1 MGLVAAFTHT
11 LEITLPVFLMV
22 FLGLGLKR
30 LGWIDSHFITTAS
43 MLVFKVTMPAL
54 LFLSII
60 QADLS
65 RALQPD
71 LIGYFIGYTTV
82 SFFLAW
88 VWAIWRHP
96 RVERGIFTQGA
107 FRANNGIVGLALAA
121 GQYGDYGLSVG
132 GVLAGAVIVIYNVF
146 SVFILSLYSDEVDTD
161 FRSLIKNLARNPLI
175 LSVVFAI
182 PVALSDIELPG
193 WVMTSGGY
201 LAGMSLPLGLIC
213 IGGTLSVTAF
223 KRSSVIALDA
233 SLWKLVWVP
242 LFGVLGALAVGIQGP
257 ALGIIFLY
265 LGCPGAAASFVMAK
279 AFKSNDRLA
288 ANIIVITTFASMF
301 TLSLG
306 LFLLKWLELV

>member
-1 MGLVAAFTHT
+1 MGLLAAFTHT

-30 LGWIDSHFITTAS
+30 LGWIDAHFITTAS

-60 QADLS
+60 QADLG

-71 LIGYFIGYTTV
+71 LIGYFIGYTAI

-88 VWAIWRHP
+88 AWAIWRHP

-182 PVALSDIELPG
+182 PVALSGIELSG

-223 KRSSVIALDA
+223 KRSSTIALDA

-242 LFGVLGALAVGIQGP
+242 LFGVLGALAAGIQGP

-279 AFKSNDRLA
+279 AFKSNDKLA

-301 TLSLG
+301 TLSFG
-306 LFLLKWLELV
+306 LFVLKWLDLV

>member
-1 MGLVAAFTHT
+1 MGLLAAFTHT

-30 LGWIDSHFITTAS
+30 IGWIDSHFITTAS

-60 QADLS
+60 KADLS
-65 RALQPD
+65 RALQPE
-71 LIGYFIGYTTV
+71 LIGYFIAYTV
-82 SFFLAW
+82 ISFLLAW
-88 VWAIWRHP
+88 AWSVWRHP

-146 SVFILSLYSDEVDTD
+146 SVFILSLYSDDVATD
-161 FRSLIKNLARNPLI
+161 FRSLVKNLAKNPLI

-182 PVALSDIELPG
+182 PVALSGFELPG
-193 WVMTSGGY
+193 WIMTSGGY

-213 IGGTLSVTAF
+213 IGGTLSISAF
-223 KRSSVIALDA
+223 KRSSAIALDA

-242 LFGVLGALAVGIQGP
+242 LFGVLGALAVGIHGP
-257 ALGIIFLY
+257 ALGILFLY

-279 AFKSNDRLA
+279 AFKSNDKLA

-306 LFLLKWLELV
+306 LFLLKWLALV

>member
-1 MGLVAAFTHT
+1 MGLLAAFTHT

-30 LGWIDSHFITTAS
+30 IGWIDQHFITTAS

-60 QADLS
+60 KADLGE
-65 RALQPD
+65 ALQPD
-71 LIGYFIGYTTV
+71 VIGYFLGYTIL

-88 VWAIWRHP
+88 GWAIWRHP

-121 GQYGDYGLSVG
+121 SQYGDYGLSLG
-132 GVLAGAVIVIYNVF
+132 GVIAGAVIVLYNIF
-146 SVFILSLYSDEVDTD
+146 CVFILSLYSEASATD
-161 FRSLIKNLARNPLI
+161 FKSLIKNMAKNPLI
-175 LSVVFAI
+175 LSVIAAI
-182 PVALSDIELPG
+182 PFALLGIRLPS
-193 WVMTSGGY
+193 WIMTSGGY

-213 IGGTLSVTAF
+213 IGGTLSISAF
-223 KRSSVIALDA
+223 KRSSTIAIDA
-233 SLWKLVWVP
+233 SLWKVVWVP
-242 LFGVLGALAVGIQGP
+242 LLGVLGALAVGIQGP
-257 ALGIIFLY
+257 ALGVIFLY

-279 AFKSNDRLA
+279 AFKSNDKLA

-301 TLSLG
+301 TLSVG
-306 LFLLKWLELV
+306 IFLLKWLGLI

>member
-1 MGLVAAFTHT
+1 MGLLAAFTHT

-60 QADLS
+60 KADLS
-65 RALQPD
+65 RALQPE
-71 LIGYFIGYTTV
+71 LIGYFIGYTII

-88 VWAIWRHP
+88 AWAIWRCP
-96 RVERGIFTQGA
+96 FADRGVFAQGA
-107 FRANNGIVGLALAA
+107 FRGNCGIVGLALAA

-132 GVLAGAVIVIYNVF
+132 GVLAGAVIVIYNIF
-146 SVFILSLYSDEVDTD
+146 SVFILSLYSDEVATD
-161 FRSLIKNLARNPLI
+161 FRSLIKNLAKNPLI

-182 PVALSDIELPG
+182 PVALADIELPG

-213 IGGTLSVTAF
+213 IGGTLSVSAF
-223 KRSSVIALDA
+223 KRSSTIALDA

-242 LFGVLGALAVGIQGP
+242 LLGVLGALAVGIHGP

-265 LGCPGAAASFVMAK
+265 LGCPGAASSFVMAK
-279 AFKSNDRLA
+279 AFKSNDKLA

-306 LFLLKWLELV
+306 LFLLKWLGLV

>member
-1 MGLVAAFTHT
+1 MGLLAAFTHT

-22 FLGLGLKR
+22 FLGLALKR

-60 QADLS
+60 KADLGQ
-65 RALQPD
+65 ALQPTL
-71 LIGYFIGYTTV
+71 LIYFLAYTLV

-88 VWAIWRHP
+88 GWAIWRYP
-96 RVERGIFTQGA
+96 RVERGVFTQGA

-121 GQYGDYGLSVG
+121 SQYGDYGLSVG
-132 GVLAGAVIVIYNVF
+132 GILAGAVIVIYNIF
-146 SVFILSLYSDEVDTD
+146 SVIILSLYSEHAATD
-161 FRSLIKNLARNPLI
+161 LRSLLKNLAKNPLI
-175 LSVVFAI
+175 LSVVAAI
-182 PVALSDIELPG
+182 PFALLDIRLPG
-193 WVMTSGGY
+193 WMMTSGGY

-223 KRSSVIALDA
+223 RASSTIALDA

-242 LFGVLGALAVGIQGP
+242 LFGVLGALACGIQGP
-257 ALGIIFLY
+257 ALGILLLY
-265 LGCPGAAASFVMAK
+265 LGCPAAAASFVMAK
-279 AFKSNDRLA
+279 AFKSNDKLA
-288 ANIIVITTFASMF
+288 ANIIVITTFGSMF

-306 LFLLKWLELV
+306 LFLLKWLGLT

>member
-1 MGLVAAFTHT
+1 MGLLAAFTHT

-60 QADLS
+60 KADLS
-65 RALQPD
+65 RALQPE
-71 LIGYFIGYTTV
+71 LIGYFIGYTII

-88 VWAIWRHP
+88 AWAIWRHP

-132 GVLAGAVIVIYNVF
+132 GVLAGAVIVIYNIF
-146 SVFILSLYSDEVDTD
+146 SVFILSLYSDEVATD
-161 FRSLIKNLARNPLI
+161 FRNLIKNLAKNPLI

-182 PVALSDIELPG
+182 PVALADIELPG

-213 IGGTLSVTAF
+213 IGGTLSVSAF
-223 KRSSVIALDA
+223 KRSSTIALDA

-242 LFGVLGALAVGIQGP
+242 LLGVLGALAVGIHGP

-279 AFKSNDRLA
+279 AFKSNDKLA

-306 LFLLKWLELV
+306 LFLLKWLGLV

>member
-1 MGLVAAFTHT
+1 MGLLAAFTHT

-30 LGWIDSHFITTAS
+30 LGWIDAHFITTAS
-43 MLVFKVTMPAL
+43 MLVFKVTMPTL

-60 QADLS
+60 QADLG

-71 LIGYFIGYTTV
+71 LIGYFIGYTAI

-88 VWAIWRHP
+88 AWAIWRHP

-182 PVALSDIELPG
+182 PVALSGIELPG

-223 KRSSVIALDA
+223 KRSSTIALDA

-242 LFGVLGALAVGIQGP
+242 LFGVLGALAAGIQGP

-279 AFKSNDRLA
+279 AFKSNDKLA

-301 TLSLG
+301 TLSFG
-306 LFLLKWLELV
+306 LFVLKWLDLV

>member
-1 MGLVAAFTHT
+1 MGLLAAFTHT

-43 MLVFKVTMPAL
+43 MLVFKVTMPTL

-60 QADLS
+60 QADLD
-65 RALQPD
+65 RALQPR
-71 LIGYFIGYTTV
+71 LIGYFVGYTV
-82 SFFLAW
+82 LSFFLAW
-88 VWAIWRHP
+88 AWAVWRHP
-96 RVERGIFTQGA
+96 FAERGIFTQGA

-121 GQYGDYGLSVG
+121 SQYGDYGLSVG
-132 GVLAGAVIVIYNVF
+132 GILAGAVIVIYNLF
-146 SVFILSLYSDEVDTD
+146 SVVILSLYSDEAATD
-161 FRSLIKNLARNPLI
+161 LRSLARNLAKNPLI

-182 PVALSDIELPG
+182 PVALLRIDLPG
-193 WVMTSGGY
+193 WLMTSGGY
-201 LAGMSLPLGLIC
+201 LGAMSLPLGLIC

-223 KRSSVIALDA
+223 KSSSIIALDA

-242 LFGVLGALAVGIQGP
+242 LLGVLGALALGIEGP
-257 ALGIIFLY
+257 ALGILFLY

-279 AFKSNDRLA
+279 AFKSNDKLA

-306 LFLLKWLELV
+306 LFLLKWLGLV

>member
-1 MGLVAAFTHT
+1 MGLLAAFTHT

-60 QADLS
+60 KADLS
-65 RALQPD
+65 RALQPE
-71 LIGYFIGYTTV
+71 LIGYFIGYPIIN
-82 SFFLAW
+82 FFLAW
-88 VWAIWRHP
+88 AWAIWRHP

-146 SVFILSLYSDEVDTD
+146 SVFILSLYSDEVATD
-161 FRSLIKNLARNPLI
+161 FRSLIKNLAKNPLI

-182 PVALSDIELPG
+182 PVALADIELPG

-213 IGGTLSVTAF
+213 IGGTLSVSAF
-223 KRSSVIALDA
+223 KRSSTIALDA

-242 LFGVLGALAVGIQGP
+242 LLGVLGALAVGIHGP

-279 AFKSNDRLA
+279 AFKSNDKLA

-306 LFLLKWLELV
+306 LFLLKWLGLV

>member
-1 MGLVAAFTHT
+1 MGLLAAFTHT

-60 QADLS
+60 KADLS
-65 RALQPD
+65 RALQPE
-71 LIGYFIGYTTV
+71 LIGYFIGYTII

-88 VWAIWRHP
+88 AWAIWRHP

-146 SVFILSLYSDEVDTD
+146 SVFILSLYSAEVATD
-161 FRSLIKNLARNPLI
+161 FRSLIKNLAKNPLI

-182 PVALSDIELPG
+182 PVALADIELPG

-213 IGGTLSVTAF
+213 IGGTLSVSAF
-223 KRSSVIALDA
+223 KRSSTIALDA

-242 LFGVLGALAVGIQGP
+242 LLGVLGALAVGIHGP

-279 AFKSNDRLA
+279 AFKSNDKLA

-306 LFLLKWLELV
+306 LFLLKWLGLV

>member
-1 MGLVAAFTHT
+1 MGLLAAFTHT

-60 QADLS
+60 KADLS
-65 RALQPD
+65 CALQPE
-71 LIGYFIGYTTV
+71 LIGYFIGYTII

-88 VWAIWRHP
+88 AWAIWRHP

-132 GVLAGAVIVIYNVF
+132 GVLAGAVIVIYNIF
-146 SVFILSLYSDEVDTD
+146 SVFILSLYSDEVATD
-161 FRSLIKNLARNPLI
+161 FRSLIKNLAKNPLI

-182 PVALSDIELPG
+182 PVALADIELPG

-213 IGGTLSVTAF
+213 IGGTLSVSAF
-223 KRSSVIALDA
+223 KRSSTIALDA

-242 LFGVLGALAVGIQGP
+242 LLGVLGALAVGIHGP

-279 AFKSNDRLA
+279 AFKSNDKLA

-306 LFLLKWLELV
+306 LFLLKWLGLV

>member
-1 MGLVAAFTHT
+1 MGLLAAFTHT

-43 MLVFKVTMPAL
+43 MLVFKVTMPTL

-60 QADLS
+60 QADLD
-65 RALQPD
+65 RALQPK
-71 LIGYFIGYTTV
+71 LIGYFVGYTV
-82 SFFLAW
+82 LSFFLAW
-88 VWAIWRHP
+88 AWAVWRHP
-96 RVERGIFTQGA
+96 FAERGIFTQGA

-121 GQYGDYGLSVG
+121 SQYGDYGLSVG
-132 GVLAGAVIVIYNVF
+132 GILAGAVIVIYNLF
-146 SVFILSLYSDEVDTD
+146 SVVILSLYSDEAATD
-161 FRSLIKNLARNPLI
+161 LRSLARNLAKNPLI

-182 PVALSDIELPG
+182 PVALLRIDLPG
-193 WVMTSGGY
+193 WLMTSGGY
-201 LAGMSLPLGLIC
+201 LGAMSLPLGLIC

-223 KRSSVIALDA
+223 KSSSVIALDA

-242 LFGVLGALAVGIQGP
+242 LLGVLGALALGIEGP
-257 ALGIIFLY
+257 ALGILFLY

-279 AFKSNDRLA
+279 AFKSNDKLA

-306 LFLLKWLELV
+306 LFLLKWLGLV

>member
-1 MGLVAAFTHT
+1 MGLFAAFTHT

-30 LGWIDSHFITTAS
+30 IGWIDQHFITTAS

-60 QADLS
+60 KADLGE
-65 RALQPD
+65 ALQPD
-71 LIGYFIGYTTV
+71 VIGYFLGYTIL

-88 VWAIWRHP
+88 GWAIWRHP

-121 GQYGDYGLSVG
+121 SQYGDYGLSLG
-132 GVLAGAVIVIYNVF
+132 GVIAGAVIVLYNVF
-146 SVFILSLYSDEVDTD
+146 CVFILSLYSEESATD
-161 FRSLIKNLARNPLI
+161 FKSLIKNMAKNPLI
-175 LSVVFAI
+175 LSVVAAI
-182 PVALSDIELPG
+182 PFALLGIRLPG
-193 WVMTSGGY
+193 WIMTSGGY

-213 IGGTLSVTAF
+213 IGGTLSISAF
-223 KRSSVIALDA
+223 KRSSTIAIDA
-233 SLWKLVWVP
+233 SLWKVVWVP
-242 LFGVLGALAVGIQGP
+242 LLGVLGALAVGIQGP
-257 ALGIIFLY
+257 ALGVIFLY

-279 AFKSNDRLA
+279 AFKSNDKLA

-301 TLSLG
+301 TLSVG
-306 LFLLKWLELV
+306 IFLLKWLGLI

>member
-1 MGLVAAFTHT
+1 MGLLAAFTHT

-43 MLVFKVTMPAL
+43 MLVFKVTMPTL

-60 QADLS
+60 QADLD
-65 RALQPD
+65 RALQPK
-71 LIGYFIGYTTV
+71 LIGYFVGYTV
-82 SFFLAW
+82 LSFFLAW
-88 VWAIWRHP
+88 AWAVWRHP
-96 RVERGIFTQGA
+96 FAERGIFTQGA

-121 GQYGDYGLSVG
+121 SQYGDYGLSVG
-132 GVLAGAVIVIYNVF
+132 GILAGAVIVIYNLF
-146 SVFILSLYSDEVDTD
+146 SVIILSLYSDEAATD
-161 FRSLIKNLARNPLI
+161 LRSLARNLAKNPLI

-182 PVALSDIELPG
+182 PVALLRIDLPG
-193 WVMTSGGY
+193 WLMTSGGY
-201 LAGMSLPLGLIC
+201 LGAMSLPLGLIC

-223 KRSSVIALDA
+223 KSSSVIALDA

-242 LFGVLGALAVGIQGP
+242 LLGVLGALALGIEGP
-257 ALGIIFLY
+257 ALGILFLY

-279 AFKSNDRLA
+279 AFKSNDKLA

-301 TLSLG
+301 SLSLG
-306 LFLLKWLELV
+306 LFVLKWLGLV

>member
-1 MGLVAAFTHT
+1 MGLLAAFTHT

-30 LGWIDSHFITTAS
+30 IGWIDAHFITTAS

-54 LFLSII
+54 LFLSIVK
-60 QADLS
+60 ADLN
-65 RALQPD
+65 RALQPE
-71 LIGYFIGYTTV
+71 LIGYFIGYTV
-82 SFFLAW
+82 LSFFLAW
-88 VWAIWRHP
+88 AWAVWRHP
-96 RVERGIFTQGA
+96 RIERGIFTQGA

-146 SVFILSLYSDEVDTD
+146 SVFILSFYSDQITTD
-161 FRSLIKNLARNPLI
+161 FRSLAKNLAKNPLI

-182 PVALSDIELPG
+182 PVALSGIELPG
-193 WVMTSGGY
+193 WAMTSGGY

-213 IGGTLSVTAF
+213 IGGTLSVSAF
-223 KRSSVIALDA
+223 KRSSSIALDA

-242 LFGVLGALAVGIQGP
+242 LFGIAGALAMGIHGP
-257 ALGIIFLY
+257 ALGILFLY

-279 AFKSNDRLA
+279 AFKANDKLA

-306 LFLLKWLELV
+306 LFLLKWLALV

>member
-1 MGLVAAFTHT
+1 MGLLAAFTHT

-30 LGWIDSHFITTAS
+30 IGWIDAHFITTAS

-54 LFLSII
+54 LFLSIVK
-60 QADLS
+60 ADLS
-65 RALQPD
+65 RALQPE
-71 LIGYFIGYTTV
+71 LIGYFIGYTII

-88 VWAIWRHP
+88 AWAIWRHP
-96 RVERGIFTQGA
+96 RIERGIFTQGA

-121 GQYGDYGLSVG
+121 GQYGDYGLSIG

-146 SVFILSLYSDEVDTD
+146 SVFILSFYSDDVDTD

-182 PVALSDIELPG
+182 PVALANLELPG

-213 IGGTLSVTAF
+213 IGGTLSITAF
-223 KRSSVIALDA
+223 KRSGAIALDA

-279 AFKSNDRLA
+279 AFKSNDKLA

-306 LFLLKWLELV
+306 LFLLKWLGLI